1 LAAAFLRVQ
10 RRYFPGFGRGRPG
23 QYLLAAGFDSR
34 NYLLNLISITD
45 TSCSTKATT
54 TRDPLNGMAYG
65 KDYVVGV
72 ANKRIGYYDT
82 AGPSG
87 NWTAVNTPNNA
98 SLNAVAYGNGT
109 FVAVGTGGAIV
120 QSSSASQS
128 NYVGCFKDDEARA
141 LPVQLMSQSATVA
154 SCVAAAKAAGYA
166 YAGLQYGAL
175 AGNTLGYQ
183 QVAVADEKQ
192 FCNMPCTAASSETC
206 GGSWYN
212 SIHKTGVSAPA
223 VPEPKYEGCYSDAAN
238 RALPV
243 VLSQSGATRKSCV
256 AAARCPR
263 PALRRPAI
271 RRAVLCR
278 QHPRLSKGQTG
289 R

>member
-1 LAAAFLRVQ
+1 
-10 RRYFPGFGRGRPG
+10 
-23 QYLLAAGFDSR
+23 
-34 NYLLNLISITD
+34 
-45 TSCSTKATT
+45 
-54 TRDPLNGMAYG
+54 
-65 KDYVVGV
+65 VVGV

-154 SCVAAAKAAGYA
+154 SCTAAAKAAGYA

-175 AGNTLGYQ
+175 RRQYAGLPAG
-183 QVAVADEKQ
+183 
-192 FCNMPCTAASSETC
+192 C
-206 GGSWYN
+206 GCG
-212 SIHKTGVSAPA
+212 
-223 VPEPKYEGCYSDAAN
+223 
-238 RALPV
+238 
-243 VLSQSGATRKSCV
+243 
-256 AAARCPR
+256 
-263 PALRRPAI
+263 
-271 RRAVLCR
+271 
-278 QHPRLSKGQTG
+278 
-289 R
+289 